1 MRRRLAIIGLVM
13 MFLMGVSLSSASAQ
27 SRETE
32 IRSLKDVSAVYVM
45 VEDLDDDDKA
55 LELILETIQTD
66 VELKLRLAGI
76 RVMTKEEFLKSSSP
90 YLYVNVGG
98 VMVNPT
104 YQTIRRSVKDK
115 VDNFLNDWLSVNPK
129 K

>member
-1 MRRRLAIIGLVM
+1 MRRRLTTIGLVM
-13 MFLMGVSLSSASAQ
+13 IFLMGVGSSSAPAQ
-27 SRETE
+27 GDVGKQTLTE
-32 IRSLKDVSAVYVM
+32 ISALYVLVESLTDGAKGLGLTEEA
-45 VEDLDDDDKA
+45 
-55 LELILETIQTD
+55 IQTD

-76 RVMTKEEFLKSSSP
+76 RIMTKEEFLKSSSP
-90 YLYVNVGG
+90 YLYINVGG

-104 YQTIRRSVKDK
+104 YQTIRSSVKDK